1 MGIFDGYLLMSDIDG
16 TFENRNNR
24 CPQKNVDAISYFTK
38 NGGLFS
44 FATGRLSAHLIR
56 NGFDRLTNAPCCL
69 SNGSLVYDFETDE
82 FLYKYAVP
90 HTVRDI
96 VGKIKTHLKVPVRYS
111 APIGAVSE
119 HKSVD
124 IDTIP
129 CDIADSYPSKFII
142 FFEYEEDAV
151 AFENAARSDPY
162 FSDCFV
168 CRSWNTG
175 VEILNGKATKGD
187 ALEFLKKQTGSHTSV
202 AIGDFS
208 NDITMIKRADIGVA
222 VGNAIDELKDA
233 ADIIVSSCEDCGLAE
248 LIYKLEEK
256 IKKHKKK

>member
-24 CPQKNVDAISYFTK
+24 CPQKNVDAICYFTK

-111 APIGAVSE
+111 APIDSVSE

-129 CDIADSYPSKFII
+129 CDIADAYPSKFII

-187 ALEFLKKQTGSHTSV
+187 ALEFIKEYCGCHTAV
-202 AIGDFS
+202 AIGDYG
-208 NDITMIKRADIGVA
+208 NDFTML
-222 VGNAIDELKDA
+222 EA
-233 ADIIVSSCEDCGLAE
+233 ADIAAAVECEYDGLKGIADIITCKCTDGAVAD
-248 LIYKLEEK
+248 LIYKLEER
-256 IKKHKKK
+256 INNR

>member
-1 MGIFDGYLLMSDIDG
+1 MGLFDGYLLMSDIDG
-16 TFENRNNR
+16 TFESKNNR
-24 CPQKNVDAISYFTK
+24 CPQKNVDAIRYFTQ
-38 NGGLFS
+38 NGGRFA

-56 NGFDRLTNAPCCL
+56 NGFDKLTNAPCCL
-69 SNGSLVYDFETDE
+69 SNGSLVYDFGTNEI
-82 FLYKYAVP
+82 LYKYAVP

-96 VGKIKTHLKVPVRYS
+96 VGKIRPLLKVPVRYS
-111 APIGAVSE
+111 APISTVNE
-119 HKSVD
+119 YKSID

-129 CDIADSYPSKFII
+129 CDIADGYPLKFIL
-142 FFEYEEDAV
+142 FFEYEKDAV

-168 CRSWNTG
+168 CRSWNTS

-187 ALEFLKKQTGSHTSV
+187 ALELIKKHTGTHTSV
-202 AIGDFS
+202 AIGDFG
-208 NDITMIKRADIGVA
+208 NDITMINSADIGVA
-222 VGNAIDELKDA
+222 VENAVDELKGA

-256 IKKHKKK
+256 IKKGM